1 MSWTKR
7 YSGVVAALAIA
18 MIIAPVMSAHAM
30 VNNIGAVE
38 VAVMTYGG
46 QSALANVAVEL
57 VNVETAEVIATATT
71 DVEGNAAF
79 AELPFGLY
87 QLRASHAGYADAASP
102 LMPIA
107 ESMPMSTVMLELQ
120 DQDDD
125 DDDDEAAAAAAA
137 GGFTFLG
144 LSGGGAIAALVG
156 VVAAA
161 GLATYGI
168 IEANKDDSP

>member
-18 MIIAPVMSAHAM
+18 MVIAPVMSAHAM
-30 VNNIGAVE
+30 VNNIGAVQ
-38 VAVMTYGG
+38 VSVMTYGG

-57 VNVETAEVIATATT
+57 VNVETAEIIATATT
-71 DVEGNAAF
+71 DIEGNASF

-87 QLRASHAGYADAASP
+87 QLRASHTGYADAASP

-107 ESMPMSTVMLELQ
+107 ESMPMSNIMLELQ
-120 DQDDD
+120 DEGG
-125 DDDDEAAAAAAA
+125 DEAAAAA

-144 LSGGGAIAALVG
+144 LSGGGAIAALIG

-168 IEANKDDSP
+168 IEASKDDSP